1 MFFLVPISTTLF
13 LLFNNSVFEPK
24 QYLEVAQ
31 LLYNTDVS
39 SQDKKH
45 LSEAV
50 HRASVSR
57 AYYAAFL
64 SADEK
69 SSASGK
75 GYGESH
81 DTLIKAYIASADPKR
96 KLIGNNLKTL
106 KEYRKKSDYNLHACL
121 TRKDCGTSLGLSE
134 KIIKVLETIP
144 S

>member
-1 MFFLVPISTTLF
+1 M
-13 LLFNNSVFEPK
+13 FEPK
-24 QYLEVAQ
+24 QYLEVAK
-31 LLYNTDVS
+31 LLYNSDVS
-39 SQDKKH
+39 GQDKKH

-64 SADEK
+64 SADKK
-69 SSASGK
+69 SSTNGR

-81 DTLIKAYIASADPKR
+81 DTLIRSYISSSDPKK
-96 KLIGNNLKTL
+96 KLIGNNLRNL
-106 KEYRKKSDYNLHACL
+106 KELRKKSDYDMQACL

-134 KIIKVLETIP
+134 KIISVLDTIP